1 MELKLSYDIG
11 DRVRIDDIET
21 DGTIDAIMIET
32 ASTVSVRVAYW
43 YEGTR
48 RQTWMSPREFTTK
61 CFGGDRGGKASAAGR
76 PCTKGT

>member
-11 DRVRIDDIET
+11 DRVRLDDIET
-21 DGTIDAIMIET
+21 DGNIDAIMIE
-32 ASTVSVRVAYW
+32 AGGVVSVRIAYW

-61 CFGGDRGGKASAAGR
+61 IGGDRGGLASAAGR
-76 PCTKGT
+76 PCEKGP